1 MSGACLGDT
10 LSALVD
16 GELDHAARERALAH
30 LGGCVGCR
38 AEVEAHRRLKARL
51 AGLDADP
58 VPPNALTG
66 RLLGLAVPGVDLPP
80 HSAPARSGPV
90 RPVPVGPPL
99 RSDRVG
105 PSGRQPSGARRYR
118 RRQTTGVLVAVGLGA
133 ALALGGP
140 DGSGSSTPLDPGAD
154 VFVVDH
160 ASTTGRLPLREPAAR
175 VASLPSR

>member
-30 LGGCVGCR
+30 LAGCADCR
-38 AEVEAHRRLKARL
+38 AEVEAQRRLKVRL
-51 AGLDADP
+51 AGLDADA
-58 VPPNALTG
+58 VPPSALTA
-66 RLLGLAVPGVDLPP
+66 RLLALAVPGVDLPP
-80 HSAPARSGPV
+80 RSASAPAGSV
-90 RPVPVGPPL
+90 RPVSVGPPL
-99 RSDRVG
+99 RSDRVRPG
-105 PSGRQPSGARRYR
+105 GRRPAGAVRHR
-118 RRQTTGVLVAVGLGA
+118 RRQATGMLVAVGLGA

-140 DGSGSSTPLDPGAD
+140 GGSGSSTPLDPGAD

-160 ASTTGRLPLREPAAR
+160 ASTTGRLPLRQPAAR

>member
-16 GELDHAARERALAH
+16 GELDHTARERALVH
-30 LGGCVGCR
+30 LAGCADCR
-38 AEVEAHRRLKARL
+38 AEVDAYRRLKARL
-51 AGLDADP
+51 AALGADP
-58 VPPNALTG
+58 VPPSALTG
-66 RLLGLAVPGVDLPP
+66 RLLALAVPGVDLPS

-90 RPVPVGPPL
+90 RSVPVGPPL

-105 PSGRQPSGARRYR
+105 PSSRRPRRRPR
-118 RRQTTGVLVAVGLGA
+118 RRQATGVLVAVGLGA

-140 DGSGSSTPLDPGAD
+140 GGSGSSTPLDPGAD